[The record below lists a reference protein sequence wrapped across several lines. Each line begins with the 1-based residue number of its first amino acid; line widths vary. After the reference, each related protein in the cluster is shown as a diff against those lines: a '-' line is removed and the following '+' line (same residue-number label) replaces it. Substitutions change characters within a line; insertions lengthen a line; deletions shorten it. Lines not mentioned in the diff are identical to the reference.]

1 MNEQDIDELGDF
13 AEAYARGISRGERW
27 PFGYPT
33 IHQVMSEQ
41 TIRLGSAFR
50 APPWYRPSGKTNSAA
65 VEMMHRIGNQLGR
78 LGKPSR
84 IAGQGFDYAPDVMLI
99 DGLPTYGTV
108 TYRGPNAGYG
118 FDVRPVLDPRNGIGL
133 LALVVSG

>member
-33 IHQVMSEQ
+33 IHQVMAEQ
-41 TIRLGSAFR
+41 TIRLGSVFR
-50 APPWYRPSGKTNSAA
+50 
-65 VEMMHRIGNQLGR
+65 
-78 LGKPSR
+78 
-84 IAGQGFDYAPDVMLI
+84 APDVMLI

-108 TYRGPNAGYG
+108 TYRGPSAGYG
-118 FDVRPVLDPRNGIGL
+118 FDVRPVLDPRKGVGL